1 MDQQQQQLSQA
12 ALPSPT
18 GLYVFAKR
26 EGLWDAKAPEF
37 GPEQVRNLIL
47 AYHQKQLGQSLEEA
61 HRLVDAV
68 PEVVLQHFSSAFERF
83 KEPTMPTATTAAT
96 APVLKMWEALQV
108 PTVAKA
114 GDLKT
119 DGRTVWF
126 HGAPIFRLYKGMI
139 SASWGGRAT
148 LSTASTLNG
157 LCELAMQGRPFKVG
171 LDQQP
176 TFKGEPC
183 SLTEWVQVGPAP
195 VKAPLSATA
204 STSSDF
210 RSQELGL
217 PAARTAASYPQ
228 AVGEKG
234 GDPDK
239 VKKALEKAVGALNEA
254 VTAALKFDDRINKL
268 ERDTYAIFRE
278 YLGFAQQ
285 EEALQAQ
292 EEAKG
297 VTSSLSTPP
306 TDERSGEF
314 DSGDVETGDS
324 VTAAADE
331 PKTLAE
337 ARAAYVNGHM
347 TAEQF
352 DAFVEAKK

>member
-1 MDQQQQQLSQA
+1 MDQQQLNSA

-26 EGLWDAKAPEF
+26 EGLWDTVAQEL
-37 GPEQVRNLIL
+37 GPEQVRGILI

-83 KEPTMPTATTAAT
+83 KEPKMPTATTAAL
-96 APVLKMWEALQV
+96 APVLKVWEALQV

-119 DGRTVWF
+119 DGRTVTF
-126 HGAPIFRLYKGMI
+126 HGAPIFRLYQGMV

-148 LSTASTLNG
+148 MSTAAVLNG

-183 SLTEWVQVGPAP
+183 SLTEWIRVGPAP

-204 STSSDF
+204 SADF
-210 RSQELGL
+210 NAQELGV
-217 PAARTAASYPQ
+217 PYTKTAASYPQ

-234 GDPDK
+234 GDPEK

-268 ERDTYAIFRE
+268 ERDTYAVFRE
-278 YLGFAQQ
+278 YLGHAQQ

-314 DSGDVETGDS
+314 DDGDIENGDS
-324 VTAAADE
+324 ITAASE

-337 ARAAYVNGHM
+337 AREAYVNGRM
-347 TAEQF
+347 TADEF